1 MKIRFE
7 TTIEQLV
14 AFNRYHHANSPT
26 TTQQRRIVMLL
37 FPGIVIVLAMIR
49 TWYDLNS
56 DVGDPMIFLADWV
69 TIWIFALVFSVSWIA
84 FAQWNF
90 PRTLEKNVRKLL
102 AEGNNQSVL
111 GWRELELVKNRLIVD
126 TKWMHIRLDLRAID
140 KIVSDGDYTFVYIAS
155 LQAYVIPMNLYP
167 EEEYRAFVAE
177 LRAAWEHR
185 EDVFEEPPP
194 IRVLADER
202 IIEGRR

>member
-7 TTIEQLV
+7 TTIEHLV

-26 TTQQRRIVMLL
+26 TRQQRRLVALL
-37 FPGIVIVLAMIR
+37 FPGIVILLALAR

-56 DVGDPMIFLADWV
+56 DIGDPFIFVGDWV
-69 TIWIFALVFSVSWIA
+69 AIWTFAFVFSVSWIV

-90 PRTLEKNVRKLL
+90 PRTLEKNVRKML
-102 AEGNNQSVL
+102 AEGNNQTVL

-140 KIVSDGDYTFVYIAS
+140 KIVTDGDYTFAYIAS
-155 LQAYVIPMNLYP
+155 VQAYVIPMNLYP

-177 LRAAWEHR
+177 LRDAWDHR
-185 EDVFEEPPP
+185 DEAMDELAPSQM
-194 IRVLADER
+194 RADER
-202 IIEGRR
+202 IVEGRF